1 MNARDVAEAAL
12 GTAGIWLIVSRI
24 PQFGLNLALWPLGP
38 DGVLH
43 WVGVI
48 YFVLWL
54 GCGLGLILLRRRIA
68 GWLVASPPSELNAP
82 VAGLQAAA
90 FSVVGLV
97 LLTRGLADLL
107 GRLTMS
113 VTYPERMTLEWLAAA
128 LAQIVIGLAVF
139 LGARGL
145 VQVWH
150 AIRRRR
156 S

>member
-1 MNARDVAEAAL
+1 MNAREVAEAAL

-24 PQFGLNLALWPLGP
+24 PDFGLNIALWPVGP

-48 YFVLWL
+48 HFALWL
-54 GCGLGLILLRRRIA
+54 GCGLALILLRRRIA
-68 GWLVASPPSELNAP
+68 SWLVPSSPSELTAP

-97 LLTRGLADLL
+97 LLARGLADLL
-107 GRLTMS
+107 GRLAMS
-113 VTYPERMTLEWLAAA
+113 VTYPDRMTVEWLAAA
-128 LAQIVIGLAVF
+128 LAEIAIGLAVF

-145 VQVWH
+145 VRLWH
-150 AIRRRR
+150 AVRRR
-156 S
+156 

>member
-1 MNARDVAEAAL
+1 VNAREVAEAAL

-24 PQFGLNLALWPLGP
+24 PDFGLNVALWPVGP

-48 YFVLWL
+48 HFILWL
-54 GCGLGLILLRRRIA
+54 GCGLALILLRRRIA
-68 GWLVASPPSELNAP
+68 SWLVPSAQSELTAP

-97 LLTRGLADLL
+97 LLARGLADLL
-107 GRLTMS
+107 GRLVMS
-113 VTYPERMTLEWLAAA
+113 VTYPDRMTLEWLAAA
-128 LAQIVIGLAVF
+128 LAEIAIGLAVF

-145 VQVWH
+145 VRLWH
-150 AIRRRR
+150 AIRRR
-156 S
+156 

>member
-1 MNARDVAEAAL
+1 MNAREVAEAAL

-24 PQFGLNLALWPLGP
+24 PDFGLNVALWPVGP

-48 YFVLWL
+48 HFMLWL
-54 GCGLGLILLRRRIA
+54 GCGLALILFRRPVA
-68 GWLVASPPSELNAP
+68 SWLVPASPSELTAP

-97 LLTRGLADLL
+97 LLAHGLADLL
-107 GRLTMS
+107 GRLAMS
-113 VTYPERMTLEWLAAA
+113 VTYPGRMTLEWLAAA
-128 LAQIVIGLAVF
+128 LAEIAIGLAVF

-145 VQVWH
+145 VRLWH
-150 AIRRRR
+150 AIRRR
-156 S
+156 